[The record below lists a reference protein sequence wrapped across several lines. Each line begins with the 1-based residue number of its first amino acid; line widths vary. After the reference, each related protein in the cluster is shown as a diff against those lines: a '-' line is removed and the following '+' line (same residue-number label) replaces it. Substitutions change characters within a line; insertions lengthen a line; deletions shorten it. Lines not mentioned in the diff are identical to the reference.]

1 MRGAAANERPWRGRG
16 QVCGGKRI
24 EPNVGC
30 STGGPGDE
38 FCLQAFP
45 KSFLSSSVVLPVPN
59 THLVPSPPAP
69 FSSYASPLSSVWLHV
84 AVDLMIKS
92 GLSSS
97 GGISGHAFHSA
108 TGVLK
113 AEFTSALGSQE
124 SRANSTVSFPCF
136 LLNGFLVFS
145 SLPFPSQGRQCLGA
159 TQRRWWVGR
168 VPTEA
173 VMSSETGS
181 TEQTSNLSK

>member
-1 MRGAAANERPWRGRG
+1 MSPMSDAQQGALGMNSASRLFR
-16 QVCGGKRI
+16 K
-24 EPNVGC
+24 
-30 STGGPGDE
+30 
-38 FCLQAFP
+38 AFSLP
-45 KSFLSSSVVLPVPN
+45 VWSCPSLTPTSFLL
-59 THLVPSPPAP
+59 PPAP

-84 AVDLMIKS
+84 AVDLMVKS

-145 SLPFPSQGRQCLGA
+145 SLPFPSQGHQCLGA